1 MKKLI
6 LSIALIVFGLLAP
19 AQKIDT
25 TGMSD
30 YEKYYYAKEGMI
42 DTIKIDTTK
51 INLKKVETDDVYYRP
66 SESNN
71 IISTTYDRKGRPKK
85 VKVEGYYEG
94 YKDGYLEG
102 IDYMSDYFLEDYYF
116 ANRIYRFNYGF
127 GYYYNSPYWRF
138 YYGFY
143 DPFWYD
149 PFYRP
154 FYWDPWYWD
163 RHYCHINYTYNY
175 YGSTPYRSDY
185 WNGNNNN
192 ISRNIA
198 TARRQTPSI
207 YQKYQVSPSRSTG
220 VDVRRSSPSTQTTV
234 KPTYRNSSSITQQ
247 TQTINRRVE
256 APASKPIYRSSDRT
270 YTPSYD
276 KPTTSTRPRYNNT
289 STQRTYNSSDYES
302 KPAYSAPQNRTQT
315 QTRTSTQSRTYSAPK
330 TSYPSPN
337 RSVSVPSRNSGSN
350 YSTPTRSSSS
360 SYNGGSTSSSR
371 SVSSSNSSSSSSN
384 STRSSSGGR
393 R

>member
-6 LSIALIVFGLLAP
+6 LSIALIVFGLLAT

-51 INLKKVETDDVYYRP
+51 VQLKKVEIDDVYYRP
-66 SESNN
+66 SENNN

-116 ANRIYRFNYGF
+116 TNRIYRFNYGF

-163 RHYCHINYTYNY
+163 RHYYHINYTYNY
-175 YGSTPYRSDY
+175 YGSSPYRYDY
-185 WNGNNNN
+185 WNGSTNNTVK
-192 ISRNIA
+192 NIA
-198 TARRQTPSI
+198 TISRRQAPSI
-207 YQKYQVSPSRSTG
+207 YQKYQVQSSRTSG
-220 VDVRRSSPSTQTTV
+220 IDVRRTSASTQSAN
-234 KPTYRNSSSITQQ
+234 KPVNSTSVTATQQ
-247 TQTINRRVE
+247 PQTTDRRTQATTT
-256 APASKPIYRSSDRT
+256 KPEYKSSDRT
-270 YTPSYD
+270 YTPSY
-276 KPTTSTRPRYNNT
+276 TRPNTGARPRFNNT
-289 STQRTYNSSDYES
+289 PVQKTYNSNDYEN
-302 KPAYSAPQNRTQT
+302 KPTYSTPQTRTQT
-315 QTRTSTQSRTYSAPK
+315 QTRTTTQQRTYTAPR
-330 TSYPSPN
+330 TSPSSSN
-337 RSVSVPSRNSGSN
+337 RSVSA
-350 YSTPTRSSSS
+350 PTRSSNTN
-360 SYNGGSTSSSR
+360 YNSG
-371 SVSSSNSSSSSSN
+371 SSSNTRSASPSSTRPTNSSSTPSS
-384 STRSSSGGR
+384 R
-393 R
+393 RR